1 MGNFLSN
8 IKKSPTSSSSPSIL
22 PFPESDILANSQ
34 KNEYYKFHDVDS
46 SNNDVL
52 SEEDVIL
59 TLPKPPICEPE
70 PMIELHN
77 SFDNVDDFLPEPQ
90 PITEE
95 TPVEETPVEETPLEE
110 TPLEEIHLEDTPV
123 AVTENVP
130 EPQPEPDDDIDTL
143 PEPQPI
149 TNDDNNDN
157 DNGSVLSIDLIHS
170 DSNESLILSDSNDE
184 KLFDSDKSLQS
195 SSDVEDFFNELDKND
210 EPKEQ
215 NDNNND
221 DSSSSSSGI

>member
-1 MGNFLSN
+1 MGNFLSS

-34 KNEYYKFHDVDS
+34 QNEFYKFDDVDLS
-46 SNNDVL
+46 NNDVDLSNNDVL
-52 SEEDVIL
+52 SEDDIIL

-95 TPVEETPVEETPLEE
+95 TPVEETPV
-110 TPLEEIHLEDTPV
+110 V
-123 AVTENVP
+123 VNENVP

-149 TNDDNNDN
+149 TEDDND
-157 DNGSVLSIDLIHS
+157 GVLSIDLNNS
-170 DSNESLILSDSNDE
+170 NSNESLILSDSNDE

-195 SSDVEDFFNELDKND
+195 ASDAEDFFNELDKND
-210 EPKEQ
+210 ESKEQ
-215 NDNNND
+215 NDELNNPE
-221 DSSSSSSGI
+221 